1 MIVLVTGATAGF
13 GECITRR
20 FIQQGHKV
28 IATGRRQERLQEL
41 KDELGDN
48 LYIAQLD
55 VRNRAAIEEMLASLP
70 AEWSNID
77 ILVNNAGLALGMEPA
92 HKASVEDWETMI
104 DTNNKGLVYMT
115 RAVLPGMV
123 ERNHGHI
130 INIGSTAGSWP
141 YAGGNV
147 YGATKAFVRQF
158 SLNLRTDLHGTAV
171 RVTDIEPGLVGGT
184 EFSNVRFKGDDGKA
198 EKTYQNTVALTP
210 EDVSEA
216 VRALYASGN
225 FENVQILRDGKTLV
239 VQVKERPTIASVSFS
254 GNKSVKDDALKE
266 NLTASGISA
275 GSALDRN
282 SLSEIEKG
290 LQDFYYS
297 AGKYSAQVHAVDRK
311 SVV

>member
-130 INIGSTAGSWP
+130 INIGSWYGGARHRHRTGS
-141 YAGGNV
+141 GGW
-147 YGATKAFVRQF
+147 
-158 SLNLRTDLHGTAV
+158 H
-171 RVTDIEPGLVGGT
+171 RVFQCPL
-184 EFSNVRFKGDDGKA
+184 
-198 EKTYQNTVALTP
+198 
-210 EDVSEA
+210 
-216 VRALYASGN
+216 
-225 FENVQILRDGKTLV
+225 
-239 VQVKERPTIASVSFS
+239 
-254 GNKSVKDDALKE
+254 
-266 NLTASGISA
+266 
-275 GSALDRN
+275 
-282 SLSEIEKG
+282 
-290 LQDFYYS
+290 
-297 AGKYSAQVHAVDRK
+297 
-311 SVV
+311 